1 MQINNGTG
9 NVTFSGTVTQNSDI
23 RLKKN
28 IRSIENPLSKIL
40 QTRGV
45 LYDRVDESDTNEFGF
60 IAQELETILPELVS
74 TSDLDVKSVKYQ
86 NITPLLVEAI
96 KELKAEN
103 DLLKDRLDKNNIN

>member
-45 LYDRVDESDTNEFGF
+45 LYDRVDESDTNEVGF
-60 IAQELETILPELVS
+60 IAQELELVLPELVS
-74 TSDLDVKSVKYQ
+74 TSDLGIKSIKYQ
-86 NITPLLVEAI
+86 NIVAVLVEAI
-96 KELKAEN
+96 KELKSEI
-103 DLLKDRLDKNNIN
+103 DILKAR